1 MMASLFW
8 QLLVQM
14 AILSPLGRTLTTAPH
29 TSSLAS
35 SNDSPTKHK
44 SCRKQANKQPR
55 FKLWCTRV
63 VVELHE
69 NPFKLHHKCFRTV
82 SIQKRSRS
90 LCLCCLL
97 RVISHRPPSLFLSSS
112 HIGLIP
118 SWNNKRQ
125 RKCYNVPEERRK
137 AALTGA
143 RCRIWRRMLM
153 GGSTPGTT
161 DSYCDQALV
170 IVLCVKL
177 HFPLVC
183 VILCLT
189 SPHN

>member
-14 AILSPLGRTLTTAPH
+14 AILSPLGRTLTTAPQ

-44 SCRKQANKQPR
+44 SCKKQANKQKKQPR
-55 FKLWCTRV
+55 LNLWCTTV
-63 VVELHE
+63 VGELHK
-69 NPFKLHHKCFRTV
+69 NPFKLHHRRFRTV

-118 SWNNKRQ
+118 SWNIKRQ
-125 RKCYNVPEERRK
+125 QKCYNVP
-137 AALTGA
+137 
-143 RCRIWRRMLM
+143 
-153 GGSTPGTT
+153 
-161 DSYCDQALV
+161 
-170 IVLCVKL
+170 
-177 HFPLVC
+177 
-183 VILCLT
+183 
-189 SPHN
+189 